1 MGKVDQR
8 KHEMLK
14 LLQEEEA
21 MDISSVAE
29 RFQISLPTA
38 RRMCTDLANDG
49 LAIRTHGGI
58 RKLTFPKEHTNGS
71 EDYYSFDLRQ
81 KEFVEEKS
89 RIAEYAS
96 NLVQN
101 SQIIFIEAGTTIR
114 LFSIALAERIRQ
126 KEITDLVIFTNSLIT
141 LNILSPV
148 HDNIMMVGG
157 HYRVSRKDFSG
168 YFSEQAL
175 KGLRF
180 NSCFVGADAI
190 SLTDG
195 VMAMD
200 IDTVRFDT
208 EVVSHS
214 EKAYVLADSKKFNKS
229 SLISYASGDEITSII
244 TDDGLPNSIAEEYK
258 KHKFNII
265 IV

>member
-1 MGKVDQR
+1 MGKVEQR

-38 RRMCTDLANDG
+38 RRLCTDLANDG

-58 RKLTFPKEHTNGS
+58 KRLNYSKEHES
-71 EDYYSFDLRQ
+71 EIEDYYSFDLRQ

-96 NLVQN
+96 TLVEN
-101 SQIIFIEAGTTIR
+101 NQIIFIEAGTTIR
-114 LFSIALAERIRQ
+114 LFSMALAERIRN
-126 KEITDLVIFTNSLIT
+126 KEVSDLVIFTNSLIT
-141 LNILSPV
+141 LNALSPV
-148 HDNIMMVGG
+148 HKNIMVVGG
-157 HYRVSRKDFSG
+157 KYRESRKDFSG
-168 YFSEQAL
+168 YFSELAL
-175 KGLRF
+175 QGLRF

-190 SLTDG
+190 SLTNG

-214 EKAYVLADSKKFNKS
+214 EKVFVLADSTKFNKS
-229 SLISYASGDEITSII
+229 SLISYATGDEITSLI
-244 TDDGLPNSIAEEYK
+244 TDTGLPASMAAEYER
-258 KHKFNII
+258 HKFH
-265 IV
+265 IVTV